1 MYYLPRYIIKNYNV
15 IVNGNK
21 FYDHPI
27 DYDIK
32 WHEKGKLTSGQG
44 ENYTTGCLLDYEYIK
59 IHYRLIAVP
68 RSRQEELDAAPKAVQ
83 LI

>member
-15 IVNGNK
+15 IVNGNN
-21 FYDHPI
+21 FYDHPN

-32 WHEKGKLTSGQG
+32 WHEKRKLTSGQG

-59 IHYRLIAVP
+59 NHYRLIAVP